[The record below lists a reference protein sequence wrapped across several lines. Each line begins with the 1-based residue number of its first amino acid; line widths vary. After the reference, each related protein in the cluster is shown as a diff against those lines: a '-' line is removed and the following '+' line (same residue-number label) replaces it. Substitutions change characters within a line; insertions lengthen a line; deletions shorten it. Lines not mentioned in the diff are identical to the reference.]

1 MRSIEVYRGMLE
13 GMAPD
18 PVTVRTFDV
27 DEDQLAL
34 RSAPPPLGGGWIAE
48 EERGSRQGLRGLRLS
63 LTRPELFQTQLRAL
77 LRAAQSRQ
85 LRIMFPFVSGV
96 EQLREARRMIAEA
109 AASRAQTRRG
119 GASRCRS
126 AS

>member
-1 MRSIEVYRGMLE
+1 MLE
-13 GMAPD
+13 GMAPG

-34 RSAPPPLGGGWIAE
+34 RSADPPLGGGWIAD

-63 LTRPELFQTQLRAL
+63 LTRPELFRTQLRAL
-77 LRAAQSRQ
+77 LRAARHGA

-96 EQLREARRMIAEA
+96 EQLREARRDG
-109 AASRAQTRRG
+109 RRG
-119 GASRCRS
+119 GRGAGAARRARRRRCRS
-126 AS
+126 A